1 MDQIRGRIVPC
12 FFVMISINYIREIV
26 QNRLSEG
33 ENYLVDVTVSSTNM
47 IRVTIDNLN
56 GISIQECV
64 GMSRWIESQ
73 LELETENFELEVSSP
88 GLDQPFKVLQQ
99 YQKYMGKAVEVKLA
113 DGQKVEGKLLEVN
126 PNGIYLEQQ
135 IKENVEGKKG
145 KQLVL
150 KKSNLIFSQIKE
162 TRIII
167 KF

>member
-1 MDQIRGRIVPC
+1 
-12 FFVMISINYIREIV
+12 MI
-26 QNRLSEG
+26 
-33 ENYLVDVTVSSTNM
+33 
-47 IRVTIDNLN
+47 
-56 GISIQECV
+56 
-64 GMSRWIESQ
+64 RWIESQ

-135 IKENVEGKKG
+135 TKENVEGKKG

-150 KKSNLIFSQIKE
+150 RKSNLIFSQIKE

>member
-1 MDQIRGRIVPC
+1 
-12 FFVMISINYIREIV
+12 MISINYIREIV

-113 DGQKVEGKLLEVN
+113 DGQK
-126 PNGIYLEQQ
+126 
-135 IKENVEGKKG
+135 
-145 KQLVL
+145 
-150 KKSNLIFSQIKE
+150 
-162 TRIII
+162 
-167 KF
+167 